1 MRTIF
6 MARLAGTLK
15 FRGKRGIMISLDFT
29 PTQFCNLVRM
39 HSLLWG
45 GKTEAK
51 LRQAESWPAAA
62 ISPIEV
68 GQALF
73 TFLF

>member
-1 MRTIF
+1 
-6 MARLAGTLK
+6 
-15 FRGKRGIMISLDFT
+15 MISLDFT

-45 GKTEAK
+45 RKNEAK

-62 ISPIEV
+62 ISPIKV

-73 TFLF
+73 TLGRWCDDTENISQKKSLIILAP